1 MSRIQITDVQ
11 NSIILC
17 KDAKLKFLPNIGN
30 TICIEENLYKVVGV
44 NHDII
49 SIVSDASA
57 SVYIGVIPCV
67 NVFDTEGELRCQ

>member
-17 KDAKLKFLPNIGN
+17 KDARLKFLPNIGN

-44 NHDII
+44 NHNII
-49 SIVSDASA
+49 DLVSDDYASI
-57 SVYIGVIPCV
+57 YIGVVPCV
-67 NVFDTEGELRCQ
+67 NIFDIEGEL